1 MKIAFKIIK
10 EIADELGWNYS
21 HGNLTETPFRS
32 NIVYPMLHNTIQA
45 IQLNEQTSQIQLN
58 IIIADV
64 VNYLKTENET
74 MDLSDV
80 YSELGYTENQNYI
93 NILNQLYMNFALKIR
108 EKKLQYNQDISF
120 EFPIQ
125 MTPFIEADK
134 DVLAG
139 YNITLNINQLSP
151 YITDCYDEISPN

>member
-1 MKIAFKIIK
+1 
-10 EIADELGWNYS
+10 
-21 HGNLTETPFRS
+21 
-32 NIVYPMLHNTIQA
+32 
-45 IQLNEQTSQIQLN
+45 
-58 IIIADV
+58 
-64 VNYLKTENET
+64 
-74 MDLSDV
+74 
-80 YSELGYTENQNYI
+80 
-93 NILNQLYMNFALKIR
+93 MNFALKIR

-151 YITDCYDEISPN
+151 YITDCYAEISPN